1 MDGNYIITQFGSFIS
16 EDELYHHGI
25 KGMKWGVRRYQNDDG
40 TLTAAGR
47 KRYSNPDGTLNEKG
61 KKYYAQQEARLK
73 KERQAIMAQ
82 KRLDT
87 KLSKLDAKR
96 KENEDLKKQL
106 DAGETD
112 SGSKVGQKKER
123 VSDMSDTD
131 LQNRVNRLRNEN
143 AYRILSK
150 DLGYDSPKTD
160 LDIEIEKLRKQ
171 KEYLQLQKD
180 IKDLTPKKV
189 SRGKEIADKLFNK
202 VIEPAATEAGKKF
215 LSQYLSNAAASVLK
229 KEAVKTAESVDK
241 SFEKNKNK
249 EAKKEAKQEAK
260 EEPKQT
266 KAKDKGSSGATEKK
280 GTKTSDNGSK
290 VFTGT
295 VEGTGTS
302 YKKSDNQ
309 NGSSNRNGDVF
320 DQDNVY
326 RDNNGWYRYSD
337 SSVTSMTTARN
348 TSSGSSFVSRYSNTP
363 VSGLL
368 PDPKDRDR

>member
-1 MDGNYIITQFGSFIS
+1 MDSRYIITSSGSFAN
-16 EDELYHHGI
+16 EDELYHWGV
-25 KGMKWGVRRYQNDDG
+25 KGMKWGVRRYQNEDG

-143 AYRILSK
+143 AYMILSK

-189 SRGKEIADKLFNK
+189 SRGKEIADK
-202 VIEPAATEAGKKF
+202 
-215 LSQYLSNAAASVLK
+215 
-229 KEAVKTAESVDK
+229 
-241 SFEKNKNK
+241 
-249 EAKKEAKQEAK
+249 
-260 EEPKQT
+260 
-266 KAKDKGSSGATEKK
+266 
-280 GTKTSDNGSK
+280 
-290 VFTGT
+290 
-295 VEGTGTS
+295 
-302 YKKSDNQ
+302 
-309 NGSSNRNGDVF
+309 
-320 DQDNVY
+320 
-326 RDNNGWYRYSD
+326 
-337 SSVTSMTTARN
+337 
-348 TSSGSSFVSRYSNTP
+348 
-363 VSGLL
+363 
-368 PDPKDRDR
+368 